1 MRFLANENFPNPSV
15 KILREHG
22 YDVNYILESN
32 RSVSDEKVIEIA
44 LTEKR
49 IILTFDKDYGE
60 IIFRHKIVSPP
71 AVIFFRYKGESP
83 VSAGENLLKLVNENR
98 FELENLFT
106 VVSKDN
112 VRQRKY

>member
-1 MRFLANENFPNPSV
+1 MLFLANENFPNPSV
-15 KILREHG
+15 KLLRENG
-22 YDVNYILESN
+22 FDVNYILESN
-32 RSVSDEKVIEIA
+32 RSVTDEKVIEIA

-49 IILTFDKDYGE
+49 IVLTFDKDYGE
-60 IIFRHKIVSPP
+60 IIFRHKIANPP

-83 VSAGENLLKLVNENR
+83 TAAGENLLKLIKENR

-106 VVSKDN
+106 VVARDN